1 MMNPMQSKNRFL
13 VRRWPDGC
21 VVFDTG
27 TGNTHALDVLTF
39 TAFDAIQRGDNA
51 QAAARAACHSQFPMS
66 SADESESM
74 ARECYERLEK
84 CGLIPVESDR

>member
-1 MMNPMQSKNRFL
+1 MMNPMQLINRFL
-13 VRRWPDGC
+13 VRRWLDGC
-21 VVFDTG
+21 VVFDTD

-39 TAFDAIQRGDNA
+39 AAFDAIQRGDNA
-51 QAAARAACHSQFPMS
+51 QTATRAACHSQFPMS

-84 CGLIPVESDR
+84 CGLIPLESGR